1 MWPLNKADDC
11 CVGQKPVCGCVQVGK
26 QDSSMQQAPA
36 VQNAR
41 GSYQEMLKQQ
51 LHGAA
56 VVPNT
61 ANVGD
66 SLEPRLQQS
75 NGVASNAGMCCGS

>member
-1 MWPLNKADDC
+1 
-11 CVGQKPVCGCVQVGK
+11 
-26 QDSSMQQAPA
+26 MQQAPA
-36 VQNAR
+36 VPNAR

-56 VVPNT
+56 AVPDRLS
-61 ANVGD
+61 VDD

-75 NGVASNAGMCCGS
+75 NGEASNAGMSCSFLLLNLA

>member
-1 MWPLNKADDC
+1 
-11 CVGQKPVCGCVQVGK
+11 
-26 QDSSMQQAPA
+26 MQQAPA